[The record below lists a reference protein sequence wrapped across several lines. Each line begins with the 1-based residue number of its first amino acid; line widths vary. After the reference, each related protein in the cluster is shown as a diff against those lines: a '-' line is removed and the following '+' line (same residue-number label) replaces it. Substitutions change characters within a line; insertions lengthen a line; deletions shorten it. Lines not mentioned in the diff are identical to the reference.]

1 MIEIAPIQPDQI
13 ADAKRVIHAVANRI
27 FAPGE
32 SVEEFIN
39 TPEGQ
44 HWLDDVENYPKI
56 YTENRGL
63 LLVALDDGKVIGTGG
78 IRVLKGDVAEMKRLW
93 LLEEYHGQG
102 IGFRLVARLLDF
114 ARAQGYKSVWLETSP
129 EQERAIAFYRKLG
142 FHTIPG
148 YSGDSHEIAMG
159 AQLNELA
166 FDER

>member
-27 FAPGE
+27 FSPGE

-78 IRVLKGDVAEMKRLW
+78 IRVLKG
-93 LLEEYHGQG
+93 
-102 IGFRLVARLLDF
+102 
-114 ARAQGYKSVWLETSP
+114 TSP
-129 EQERAIAFYRKLG
+129 
-142 FHTIPG
+142 
-148 YSGDSHEIAMG
+148 S
-159 AQLNELA
+159 
-166 FDER
+166 